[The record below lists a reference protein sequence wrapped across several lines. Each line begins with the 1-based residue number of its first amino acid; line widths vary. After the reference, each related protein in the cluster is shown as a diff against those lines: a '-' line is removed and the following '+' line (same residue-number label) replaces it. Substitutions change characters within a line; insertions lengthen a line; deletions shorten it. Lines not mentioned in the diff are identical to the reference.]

1 MAKQQKIRVILDTN
15 WYVSAVL
22 SRKSRRVFY
31 QILTDSRLC
40 ILAAG
45 RLEAEF
51 WEVISREKFRKII
64 SLNQVKRFM
73 SLVLPRL
80 EYVHST
86 SVVVGSRDPKDNY
99 LLALSRDGKAN
110 YLVSGDLDL
119 LVLGQ
124 FEGTTILKMA
134 DFLALIQVP

>member
-1 MAKQQKIRVILDTN
+1 MAKLRIIRIVLDTN

-22 SRKSRRVFY
+22 SRKSRRVLY
-31 QILTDSRLC
+31 QILTDKRLC
-40 ILAAG
+40 ILATG

-64 SLNQVKRFM
+64 SMNQVKRFM

-80 EYVHST
+80 EYVNST
-86 SVVVGSRDPKDNY
+86 SITIGSRDAKDNY

-134 DFLALIQVP
+134 DFLALVQVQ